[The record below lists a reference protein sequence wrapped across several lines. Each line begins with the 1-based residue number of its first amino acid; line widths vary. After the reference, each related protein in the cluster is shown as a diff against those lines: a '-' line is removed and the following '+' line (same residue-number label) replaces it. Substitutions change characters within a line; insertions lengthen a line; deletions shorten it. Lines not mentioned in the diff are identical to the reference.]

1 MNNTSSKDKGK
12 AIITP
17 LGDVGGAM
25 EVPQP
30 GKSLPQVGNMD
41 ASSSSAIKSVNN
53 QCPNGPQDETQ
64 VTTNILTTIIVSDK
78 NHTEQSAKPIQSPNK
93 FGSLNLE
100 GGEIVVDL
108 STVPC
113 TNSGDTAINM
123 RQVNEVVSI
132 GHEPEVE
139 NLPEGEHK
147 KKKGT
152 QQYQVCCKLK
162 KIKDSFK
169 AKSRELGD
177 ISERAK
183 EAKEAVENCQRRKEI
198 KTLPSSLKQG
208 GQNIA
213 LFFKTMTSRRN
224 KKKIINLKAAND
236 NGGDVAI
243 KEEATKFFSQLLCGN
258 MDTSNSE
265 TRRNLLESL
274 PMVGINEAAQMKQD
288 SLESASSRMALFSE
302 FWILV
307 SV

>member
-1 MNNTSSKDKGK
+1 MSVEEAGKRKSKAIAQLDLHKGAPSPENNSQQKQGPPKESWSQPVMNNTSNKDKGK
-12 AIITP
+12 DIITL

-41 ASSSSAIKSVNN
+41 ANSSSAIKSVNN
-53 QCPNGPQDETQ
+53 QCPNGPEDET
-64 VTTNILTTIIVSDK
+64 
-78 NHTEQSAKPIQSPNK
+78 QSPNK

-108 STVPC
+108 SPVPC

-183 EAKEAVENCQRRKEI
+183 EAKEAVENCQRRLATDPLNNNLRLEEKQPLATYSTAARNED
-198 KTLPSSLKQG
+198 SFLKQKSF
-208 GQNIA
+208 
-213 LFFKTMTSRRN
+213 LF
-224 KKKIINLKAAND
+224 LAA
-236 NGGDVAI
+236 
-243 KEEATKFFSQLLCGN
+243 
-258 MDTSNSE
+258 
-265 TRRNLLESL
+265 
-274 PMVGINEAAQMKQD
+274 
-288 SLESASSRMALFSE
+288 
-302 FWILV
+302 
-307 SV
+307 